1 VIRYRE
7 DAMKIG
13 VMIEGQEGLT
23 WERWFRIAERVEAL
37 GLDSLWRSDHFMS
50 VMRRRRP
57 ALECWVSL
65 TALAQRS
72 ARIQF
77 GPLVSP
83 MTFRHPALLARMAAA
98 VQELCGGRLVL
109 GLGAGWNQAEHDA
122 FGISL
127 PPAPER
133 FDRMEEGIEVITRLF
148 RGGPADFDGRYYPL
162 RQAVLSPLPDS
173 PPPLLIGGDGKV
185 RILGMV
191 ARYAGEWNSMVRS
204 PAAYDEARA
213 ALDEHCRRLGRD
225 PASIRRSWM
234 NGVIIG
240 RDPAHLEERLRWHR
254 AFLPSLEG
262 LSTAEVRRR
271 QQERSWLV
279 GTPEEVAEQLRPWS
293 RAGVQR
299 VMLQWFDLDNLED
312 LSLLARVQA
321 A

>member
-1 VIRYRE
+1 
-7 DAMKIG
+7 MKIG
-13 VMIEGQEGLT
+13 LMVEGQEGLT
-23 WERWFRIAERVEAL
+23 WERWFRIAEQVEAL
-37 GLDSLWRSDHFMS
+37 GLNSLWRSDHFIS

-57 ALECWVSL
+57 SLECWVSL
-65 TALAQRS
+65 TALAQCS
-72 ARIQF
+72 TRIQF

-83 MTFRHPALLARMAAA
+83 MTFRHPALLARMGAA
-98 VQELCGGRLVL
+98 VQQLSRGRLVL
-109 GLGAGWNQAEHDA
+109 GVGAGWNQGEHDA

-127 PPAPER
+127 PAAPER
-133 FDRMEEGIEVITRLF
+133 FDRMEEGLEVITRLF
-148 RGGPADFDGRYYPL
+148 GGGPVDYEGRYYPL
-162 RQAVLSPLPDS
+162 RQATLSPLPDS

-191 ARYAGEWNSMVRS
+191 AQYAHEWNSMVRS

-213 ALDEHCRRLGRD
+213 ALEEHCRRLGRD
-225 PASIRRSWM
+225 PGSIGRSWM

-240 RDPAHLEERLRWHR
+240 RDQAHLEERLRWHQ

-262 LSTAEVRRR
+262 LSAAEVRRR
-271 QQERSWLV
+271 QRERSWLV
-279 GTPEEVAEQLRPWS
+279 GTPDEVAEQLRPWS

-312 LSLLARVQA
+312 LSLLAQVQA